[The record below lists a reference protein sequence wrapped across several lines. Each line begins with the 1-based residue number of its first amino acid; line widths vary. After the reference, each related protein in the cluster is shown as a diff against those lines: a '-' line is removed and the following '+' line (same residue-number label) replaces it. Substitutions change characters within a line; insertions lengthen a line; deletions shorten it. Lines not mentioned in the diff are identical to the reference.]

1 MWTVVDCLQTAI
13 CAAQGWCST
22 ALTARVEHM
31 FEITFDG
38 KLAQLTGPLHTWA
51 AQDLTAVPVAELPT
65 DIKVLLRARNLL
77 DGELLRRLEICDRSG
92 EAARLGVC

>member
-1 MWTVVDCLQTAI
+1 
-13 CAAQGWCST
+13 
-22 ALTARVEHM
+22 M